1 MQSWPW
7 TTGAIHLA
15 NNESAGNWN
24 TSIELMPM
32 SRAKK
37 TCWIGRSAWAIV
49 AIALVLIL
57 SIAITLGAGHSF
69 DQIALALP
77 VFFVL
82 LFLAT
87 SIGDWLDLA
96 DLVFEPQLRLSPS
109 FTRGPPA

>member
-1 MQSWPW
+1 
-7 TTGAIHLA
+7 
-15 NNESAGNWN
+15 
-24 TSIELMPM
+24 MPM

-37 TCWIGRSAWAIV
+37 TSWIRGSAWAV
-49 AIALVLIL
+49 VATLAIALVLIL

-69 DQIALALP
+69 HQITLALP

-96 DLVFEPQLRLSPS
+96 DLVFKPQLQLSPS

>member
-1 MQSWPW
+1 
-7 TTGAIHLA
+7 
-15 NNESAGNWN
+15 
-24 TSIELMPM
+24 MPM
-32 SRAKK
+32 SKAQKP
-37 TCWIGRSAWAIV
+37 CWIGRSAWAVVAIF

-69 DQIALALP
+69 HQIALALP